1 MASLTDCAL
10 ALAPKAPVYA
20 SLAGLLNAGSELL
33 GASLAA
39 SAGARLAAAV
49 GGEGDRAGVR
59 LAARWVAALAG
70 AGVVTPASAV
80 AALRALVDGA
90 SSALRSA
97 SAHPRTVQPWADAL
111 VGAALAALPWGGVEL
126 VTGAKAEVEGL
137 LAAAEGYAGARP
149 RSTSAPGLSP
159 FWPDLRPAPGADAPP
174 PPPPPPAID
183 GPPEASDSGAASY
196 LTVLHAAVR
205 AWWAG
210 AAAVGDASGDSAAL
224 AALLPSL
231 PCPPAAAPGLVAGL
245 AAGRP
250 HALPA
255 APGLAIP
262 ALPPAAA
269 ACPPGSSPDA
279 LAAAVL
285 AAHPPAGRVGLL
297 PPATLGVAVTSGP
310 GAALDLLIAES
321 YVADTLRAF
330 DGDRVAL
337 ARRLAH
343 GLPLGPPAPDGG
355 GAAAAGPGGDHQA
368 APLPPTATHSPRLE
382 PLLAACLFSQLLAAP
397 APELPPL
404 AYGAA
409 MVDLCKLL
417 PAFPRAMSA
426 CVREAFA
433 RLATPVDPVLGDR
446 LAAWLAY
453 HLSNF
458 EFMWPW
464 ARWAAVLEA
473 PPHDPR
479 RRFVGALL
487 DRLMR
492 LSYRARLVGVLPEGD
507 GFVGALLPPEPVIAP
522 AAALPAGT
530 DWASAP
536 PAAAR
541 AAAALEVA
549 QLVRRKAGDEAMLAW
564 ARGGGPGGSPAAA
577 AVLAA
582 AGADSSDP
590 ASGPAALLATVL
602 HGLLVAG
609 SKSFTHLGTALERH
623 GAVVRALAGGVD
635 GAGGA
640 GGVVAV
646 RAAVAAWEASPARAA
661 QAVDR
666 LLAAG
671 LVTPT
676 DAVTWALSPPPAG
689 SPDWPG
695 SALPSG
701 TPPTPPFFAL
711 GDGGAARAGCAGREV
726 LANAATAPAAT
737 PGDLALALTLM
748 RDALAAGP
756 GGGAA
761 SGGGDSGGAADPAV
775 TAWRVHALASAR
787 GFARAHYAALAPV
800 AEGLR
805 AGALAAGVAPEDVR
819 AALLPALEL

>member
-564 ARGGGPGGSPAAA
+564 ARGGGAWRQPRGGRGPGCGGRGQFRPGVRPGRPAGHRPARPAGGGVQVVHAPGHGPGAARGRGAGAGRWGGRGGRGGGGGRRARRGGRLGGLPRPGGPGGGPPA
-577 AVLAA
+577 
-582 AGADSSDP
+582 GGRPGDADRRR
-590 ASGPAALLATVL
+590 
-602 HGLLVAG
+602 
-609 SKSFTHLGTALERH
+609 HLGPVPATGRLPRLAWVRPAFGHAPHSALFCAGR
-623 GAVVRALAGGVD
+623 RRRRPGGVRR
-635 GAGGA
+635 AGGA
-640 GGVVAV
+640 GQRGH
-646 RAAVAAWEASPARAA
+646 
-661 QAVDR
+661 
-666 LLAAG
+666 G
-671 LVTPT
+671 
-676 DAVTWALSPPPAG
+676 
-689 SPDWPG
+689 
-695 SALPSG
+695 
-701 TPPTPPFFAL
+701 
-711 GDGGAARAGCAGREV
+711 AGRH
-726 LANAATAPAAT
+726 
-737 PGDLALALTLM
+737 PGRPGPGA
-748 RDALAAGP
+748 DADAGRP
-756 GGGAA
+756 GGGARRWCGVR
-761 SGGGDSGGAADPAV
+761 GG
-775 TAWRVHALASAR
+775 
-787 GFARAHYAALAPV
+787 
-800 AEGLR
+800 
-805 AGALAAGVAPEDVR
+805 
-819 AALLPALEL
+819 